1 LRFAIHG
8 PGYPVASSRGH
19 GVPRRDIP
27 GRVHIGIAGI
37 SAGHVPGMGTVVPQH
52 VFLGGR
58 GKQPVAE
65 GHTNI
70 LSTKADISGEVKRR
84 FFLGL
89 QIEAET
95 PRS

>member
-1 LRFAIHG
+1 
-8 PGYPVASSRGH
+8 
-19 GVPRRDIP
+19 
-27 GRVHIGIAGI
+27 
-37 SAGHVPGMGTVVPQH
+37 MGTVVPQH